1 MVFPRSQ
8 HGGWVHVL
16 SQCHKES
23 LEDKLLKCLRSRLM
37 VSCIRLL
44 AFRLLYE
51 EAFWYIYAFHSRRFD
66 GERSFSPL
74 QYRAPAEYNFIPCM
88 HNYSHSHS
96 IMHFVLSPFRKSWH
110 FEAGML
116 DVVCLAWNLRVIPF
130 PGVAGPVIS
139 PWRQCNRLFTWSWKM
154 EANAAFGLVSPPD
167 GQLLVCLYWPRLLFV
182 SKWRGNLMGSL
193 ETRGPSGERSQC
205 TSFERWID
213 SIS

>member
-1 MVFPRSQ
+1 MLFIRGDLTAREV
-8 HGGWVHVL
+8 
-16 SQCHKES
+16 S
-23 LEDKLLKCLRSRLM
+23 LHFSIGPQQNTISSR
-37 VSCIRLL
+37 VCTTTVT
-44 AFRLLYE
+44 
-51 EAFWYIYAFHSRRFD
+51 
-66 GERSFSPL
+66 
-74 QYRAPAEYNFIPCM
+74 
-88 HNYSHSHS
+88 HS

-139 PWRQCNRLFTWSWKM
+139 PWRQCNRLCTWSWKM

-167 GQLLVCLYWPRLLFV
+167 WQLLVCLYWPRLLFV
-182 SKWRGNLMGSL
+182 SKWRGNLMGRL

-213 SIS
+213 SISQAKSPAESEGQSVNLPHWLERSLAFLASAL